1 MSSLTDTEE
10 IEMVYIQDNPLQ
22 RVTDESRPK
31 GSFLFL
37 PMRTTM
43 DKVWYGTGI
52 AYFTGKPTR

>member
-1 MSSLTDTEE
+1 MSTKEEE
-10 IEMVYIQDNPLQ
+10 IEMVYIQDNPMM
-22 RVTDESRPK
+22 RIKDGDRPR

-52 AYFTGKPTR
+52 AYFSG